1 MGVQCAATPL
11 LKLPSNRVKLAS
23 TRSESA
29 FVYARPSRD
38 TGSAVAGAA
47 GHLLQRSYTAGVH
60 IRRRKLHSLVGNR
73 LLTGPGGGFGGGNS
87 GFGNGGGGGGGE
99 YGGWGGASGSGG
111 DRWPALV
118 LELLLA
124 LVRGVCAV
132 YSRLS
137 VKHPYLLSSFL
148 TASTFF
154 FAECIMQL
162 VVLRRS
168 ELDLTALVQA
178 CCYGFFIKGPLLR
191 IFYGNLNKAIPS
203 RKGWNL
209 LKLLFL
215 DCGVG
220 NFMFS
225 SLYTFTMPLL
235 RGASVADA
243 KDLYVSNIL
252 PLYCV
257 GLKCWPIAM
266 MLNYL
271 YLPASLQVPYI
282 LVIDLFYT
290 VALGM
295 KAQQTAQKAVDDAL
309 LLESASC
316 PSEGEPVSEHRMLQL
331 PAVEQIPRVID
342 VSFCG

>member
-1 MGVQCAATPL
+1 
-11 LKLPSNRVKLAS
+11 
-23 TRSESA
+23 
-29 FVYARPSRD
+29 
-38 TGSAVAGAA
+38 
-47 GHLLQRSYTAGVH
+47 
-60 IRRRKLHSLVGNR
+60 
-73 LLTGPGGGFGGGNS
+73 
-87 GFGNGGGGGGGE
+87 
-99 YGGWGGASGSGG
+99 
-111 DRWPALV
+111 
-118 LELLLA
+118 
-124 LVRGVCAV
+124 
-132 YSRLS
+132 
-137 VKHPYLLSSFL
+137 
-148 TASTFF
+148 
-154 FAECIMQL
+154 MQL

>member
-154 FAECIMQL
+154 LRGVYYAVGRASTFRARPDSFGSSVLLWVFHKRSTAENILWQPEQGNPLSEGMEFAEAPLSRLWRGQFHVQQL
-162 VVLRRS
+162 VHFYHATPEGCLCRGRERS
-168 ELDLTALVQA
+168 ICEQHPAALLCGSQMLANRNDVELSV
-178 CCYGFFIKGPLLR
+178 P
-191 IFYGNLNKAIPS
+191 
-203 RKGWNL
+203 
-209 LKLLFL
+209 
-215 DCGVG
+215 
-220 NFMFS
+220 S
-225 SLYTFTMPLL
+225 SLAP
-235 RGASVADA
+235 GAIYSCHRSV
-243 KDLYVSNIL
+243 LHSGPWYE
-252 PLYCV
+252 
-257 GLKCWPIAM
+257 G
-266 MLNYL
+266 
-271 YLPASLQVPYI
+271 
-282 LVIDLFYT
+282 
-290 VALGM
+290 
-295 KAQQTAQKAVDDAL
+295 TANRA
-309 LLESASC
+309 
-316 PSEGEPVSEHRMLQL
+316 EGCR
-331 PAVEQIPRVID
+331 
-342 VSFCG
+342 